1 MESGAPESGRAA
13 RTPRSTA
20 FLRKSRLPSLW
31 MPTGQCSKPPGLLVS
46 MTRDGSIV
54 MRSMNFE
61 RSFMPTTPSIM
72 VSARADS
79 AAENSRACL
88 PAQRV
93 QECMRRAAC
102 LGVALLGRGRLLAAV
117 APANL
122 VL

>member
-72 VSARADS
+72 VSA
-79 AAENSRACL
+79 AE
-88 PAQRV
+88 
-93 QECMRRAAC
+93 
-102 LGVALLGRGRLLAAV
+102 LAAV
-117 APANL
+117 RLGSLAPAASSAPKSQERACKRGEI
-122 VL
+122 VCEII